1 MAAETPAAWGAIFDW
16 DGVVIDSSRCHEESW
31 ERLAR
36 EEGRALIEG
45 HFKEGFGRKNE
56 FIIPEILGW
65 TRDGAEIERMSLRKE
80 ELYRSVVRER
90 GVEPLPGVRVWLER
104 LRDTGVPCVIGSSTH
119 RANIELTLGRI
130 DLAPF
135 FRDIVSAEDVK
146 LGKPNPEVFL
156 KAAARISRFP
166 EKCVVFEDAFAGLQA
181 ARNGG
186 MKCVAVATTNSADSL
201 AGHADRIVLRLDEI
215 QPAELAAWFS

>member
-1 MAAETPAAWGAIFDW
+1 MAGDTPAAWGAIFDW

-36 EEGRALIEG
+36 EEKRELPGG
-45 HFKEGFGRKNE
+45 HFKAGFGRKNE
-56 FIIPEILGW
+56 VIIPEILGW

-90 GVEPLPGVRVWLER
+90 GVEPLPGVRAWLER
-104 LRDTGVPCVIGSSTH
+104 LRDASVPCVIGSSTH
-119 RANIELTLGRI
+119 RANI

-156 KAAARISRFP
+156 KAAARICRFP
-166 EKCVVFEDAFAGLQA
+166 EKCVVFEDAFSGLQA

-186 MKCVAVATTNSADSL
+186 MRCVAVATTNSAESL
-201 AGHADRIVLRLDEI
+201 AGHADRVVLRLDEI
-215 QPAELAAWFS
+215 QPAELTAWFA

>member
-1 MAAETPAAWGAIFDW
+1 MAGDTPAAWGAIFDW

-36 EEGRALIEG
+36 EEKRELPGG
-45 HFKEGFGRKNE
+45 HFKAGFGRKNE
-56 FIIPEILGW
+56 VIIPEILGW

-90 GVEPLPGVRVWLER
+90 GVEPLPGVRAWLER
-104 LRDTGVPCVIGSSTH
+104 LCDASVPCVIGSSTH
-119 RANIELTLGRI
+119 RANI

-156 KAAARISRFP
+156 KAAARICRFP

-186 MKCVAVATTNSADSL
+186 MRCVAVATTNSAESL
-201 AGHADRIVLRLDEI
+201 AGHADRVVLRLDEI
-215 QPAELAAWFS
+215 QPAELTAWFA